1 MACTLEDPGRDPCY
15 EPPVIATGPDWAEIL
30 VQLTRIA
37 AALSRPTPAA
47 PDGEVTEAM
56 MHAGSE
62 LLSDVS
68 RWQLGRGQLAKQVY
82 LAMRAARREA

>member
-1 MACTLEDPGRDPCY
+1 MACTQEDTY
-15 EPPVIATGPDWAEIL
+15 ESPHIYGADDGASETAMIA
-30 VQLTRIA
+30 RIA
-37 AALSRPTPAA
+37 DALEKMILMTE
-47 PDGEVTEAM
+47 DGEVTEAM